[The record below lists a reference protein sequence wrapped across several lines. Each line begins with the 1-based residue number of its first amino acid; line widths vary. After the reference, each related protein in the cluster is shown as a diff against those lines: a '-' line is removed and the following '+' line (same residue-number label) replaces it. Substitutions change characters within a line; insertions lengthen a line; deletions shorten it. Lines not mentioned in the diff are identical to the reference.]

1 MGDLCY
7 SRPMLDRV
15 LSQAELMDRMI
26 DHVGVD
32 PMALARL
39 DRGMAWYEGRTRC
52 IDCHHERQCR
62 DWLGQHAA
70 AATPP
75 DFCVNAEL
83 FRACLSEA
91 AEDEGPVAAD

>member
-26 DHVGVD
+26 ESVGVD

-52 IDCHHERQCR
+52 IDCRHERQCR
-62 DWLGQHAA
+62 DWVEQQAA
-70 AATPP
+70 LATPP
-75 DFCVNAEL
+75 DFCANAAL
-83 FRACLSEA
+83 FRACLAETT
-91 AEDEGPVAAD
+91 EDEDCVSAD